1 MTKVGLV
8 SLGCDKNRVD
18 SEIMLYNLQKGGF
31 EITGDPSDADI
42 IIVNTCAFIESA
54 RKESIDAVFEM
65 ARYKYGKCKK
75 LIMTGCMPQKFI
87 DDIFDDFVEV
97 DGFLGTNDYKDIVEF
112 INGLDKRCY
121 KVSPNATRMEEGERI
136 VTTSKHYAYLRVSD
150 GCDNHCTYCLI
161 PSIRG
166 KYRSRTIENIVLEAR
181 KLVDGG
187 AKELILIAQD
197 LTKYGFDLYG
207 EIRLVELLQQLSQ
220 IEGLKWIRLLYCYP
234 ELIDDKLIDEI
245 SSNPKIAKYIDIPL
259 QHSEDKILKLM
270 GRRSTRKDVEFLFDK
285 LRKKIPDIAIRT
297 TFILGFPNEDENDFD
312 GLKNFVENQKM
323 SNVGFFAYSQ
333 EEGTAAARMK
343 NQVDQSLKEQRLQEL
358 AEIQY
363 NIVEQ
368 NNLSQIG
375 NTMTVIVDDIVSE
388 NGKNWIYNCR
398 SQYNAPDIDGCIFV
412 ISDKQIETGSFVDV
426 KIVGFNGYDLKGEIV

>member
-54 RKESIDAVFEM
+54 RKESVDAIFEM

-87 DDIFDDFVEV
+87 NEMFDEFTEV
-97 DGFLGTNDYKDIVEF
+97 DGFLGTNDYKDIVGF

-121 KVSPNATRMEEGERI
+121 KVSPNTSRMEEGERI
-136 VTTSKHYAYLRVSD
+136 ITTSSHYAYLRVSD

-166 KYRSRTIENIVLEAR
+166 QYRSRTIENIVAEAK
-181 KLVDGG
+181 KLVENG

-207 EIRLVELLQQLSQ
+207 KIKLVELLQQLSQ
-220 IEGLKWIRLLYCYP
+220 IEGLVWIRLLYCYP
-234 ELIDDKLIDEI
+234 ELMTDDLIEEI
-245 SSNPKIAKYIDIPL
+245 ANNPKIAKYIDIPL

-270 GRRSTRKDVEFLFDK
+270 GRRSTRKQVEELFDK
-285 LRKKIPDIAIRT
+285 LRNKIPDIAIRT
-297 TFILGFPNEDENDFD
+297 TFILGFPNEDEKDFE
-312 GLKNFVENQKM
+312 GLKDFVKNQKM
-323 SNVGFFAYSQ
+323 ANVGFFAYSQ

-343 NQVDQSLKEQRLQEL
+343 GQIDDETKQSRLQEL

-363 NIVEQ
+363 DVVESNNLAQINNIMSVIVE
-368 NNLSQIG
+368 
-375 NTMTVIVDDIVSE
+375 DIVSNDGE
-388 NGKNWIYNCR
+388 NWVYVCR

-412 ISDKQIETGSFVDV
+412 ESKEEINIGEFVKV
-426 KIVGFNGYDLKGEIV
+426 KINGYNGYDLKGERV